1 MNNAVEQIKER
12 LNILD
17 VVGSYV
23 QLQKAGRQYK
33 GKSPFTNEK
42 TPSFFVSPERGMY
55 YCFSSGKGG
64 DIFRFIEEMEGV
76 DFKGA
81 LKMLAERA
89 HIELTPQNPQK
100 RTEREALY
108 ALIDAATA
116 YFEDALRKHEQ
127 IRAYL
132 TKRGVNAGSIA
143 KWRIGYAQGGWRN
156 LKDHLAGKGFGDAIL
171 LRSGLIKRAT
181 EGNSLYDVF
190 RDRVMF
196 PICDSAGR
204 VVAFSGRAMASD
216 PALPKYVN
224 SPETELFEKSRILF
238 GYHIAKQSI
247 RTSNF
252 SLIVEG
258 QFDLVLAHQA
268 GFKNAVAIS
277 GTALSLHHTELLERL
292 SSRVVLA
299 LDADRAGVS
308 SVQRAAHI
316 MLARGMDVKVALLA
330 EGKDPADLVA
340 EDPALLKAAVRTAVT
355 VVEFLIAILQKA
367 TRDER
372 AFRLRVRDEVL
383 PLIVRIPNRIDRE
396 HFEQVVS
403 TALGTTREAVHY
415 EVERSAAEVD
425 RPSAEIERSF
435 GSMGQRDE
443 DVKGNR
449 DRISTT
455 GNVGTGTLRTDE
467 LARFVYGLIL
477 WQEEKQ
483 HAFGHK
489 QNSSQEKEDDVIF
502 DTVEMKGALKEAVG
516 EDAWRTL
523 TELADED
530 KSKLMFEVELHV
542 SALPPATLLAQFH
555 GLLREL
561 SGRTLKQAL
570 HEARAKLREA
580 ESSGD
585 EQAKDMYLAECAVL
599 QKRLSVL
606 GGA

>member
-81 LKMLAERA
+81 LKMLAE
-89 HIELTPQNPQK
+89 LTPQTPQK

-132 TKRGVNAGSIA
+132 TTRGVNAGSIA

-204 VVAFSGRAMASD
+204 VVAFSGRTMASD

-340 EDPALLKAAVRTAVT
+340 EDPTLLKVAVRTAVT
-355 VVEFLIAILQKA
+355 VVEFLIAIVQKA

-403 TALGTTREAVHY
+403 TTLGTTREAVHY
-415 EVERSAAEVD
+415 EVERLGERSGAEVD
-425 RPSAEIERSF
+425 RPRAEIERSF
-435 GSMGQRDE
+435 DRRGHVPKGSRD
-443 DVKGNR
+443 GF
-449 DRISTT
+449 STA

-483 HAFGHK
+483 HASEHA
-489 QNSSQEKEDDVIF
+489 QNISQEKEDDAIF
-502 DTVEMKGALKEAVG
+502 DTAEMKSALKEAVG
-516 EDAWRTL
+516 KDAW
-523 TELADED
+523 
-530 KSKLMFEVELHV
+530 H
-542 SALPPATLLAQFH
+542 
-555 GLLREL
+555 
-561 SGRTLKQAL
+561 
-570 HEARAKLREA
+570 
-580 ESSGD
+580 
-585 EQAKDMYLAECAVL
+585 
-599 QKRLSVL
+599 
-606 GGA
+606 